1 MIDGLSIPL
10 PPPTVIN
17 QFASPLAKKV
27 CILGFFTKTASIG
40 DKDGDI
46 YWTAVLKK

>member
-1 MIDGLSIPL
+1 M
-10 PPPTVIN
+10 N
-17 QFASPLAKKV
+17 QLASLQAYKTFTF
-27 CILGFFTKTASIG
+27 GFFTKTVSIR